1 MISHSFLSVFD
12 GRSRSAHPLYNK
24 CADISSYFSSVSL
37 EKRCRLCFV
46 RRVVRSFYGY
56 LLAIKL
62 PIMGRHVGLM
72 KGVFMIF
79 DMSVHAQA
87 ILFLRFSD
95 VVSIRL
101 CNLLNGFVR
110 VYMAFR
116 MITRWFCIRSRL
128 VVRHV
133 PGPGRWSAGR

>member
-1 MISHSFLSVFD
+1 
-12 GRSRSAHPLYNK
+12 
-24 CADISSYFSSVSL
+24 
-37 EKRCRLCFV
+37 
-46 RRVVRSFYGY
+46 
-56 LLAIKL
+56 
-62 PIMGRHVGLM
+62 MGRHVGLM

-116 MITRWFCIRSRL
+116 MTTRRFCIRSRL
-128 VVRHV
+128 VV
-133 PGPGRWSAGR
+133 